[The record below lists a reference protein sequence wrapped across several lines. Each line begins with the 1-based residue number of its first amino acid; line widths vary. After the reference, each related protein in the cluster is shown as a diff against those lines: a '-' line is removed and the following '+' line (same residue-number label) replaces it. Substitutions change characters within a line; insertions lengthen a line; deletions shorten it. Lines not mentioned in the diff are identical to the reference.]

1 MRLLADS
8 SACMV
13 TPNFLAMPD
22 MVSPAAITYSAI
34 GTVVGGAVGGEVGA
48 GVVVAPG
55 FAVLPLGLVVVKG
68 DGFLAVEVEPVPSSS
83 RRSLQPAD
91 NTDSTTTTD
100 TSQSP
105 Q

>member
-1 MRLLADS
+1 
-8 SACMV
+8 MV

-22 MVSPAAITYSAI
+22 MVSPDAMTYSAI
-34 GTVVGGAVGGEVGA
+34 GTVVGGTVGGEVEAGA
-48 GVVVAPG
+48 VLAPG
-55 FAVLPLGLVVVKG
+55 FAVVPFGFAVVE
-68 DGFLAVEVEPVPSSS
+68 DDFLAVEVEPVPSSS

-91 NTDSTTTTD
+91 AIDSPTTAA

>member
-8 SACMV
+8 KACMV

-22 MVSPAAITYSAI
+22 MVSPDAMTYSAI
-34 GTVVGGAVGGEVGA
+34 GTVVGGTVGGEVEAGA
-48 GVVVAPG
+48 VVAPG
-55 FAVLPLGLVVVKG
+55 LVVLPVGLAVV
-68 DGFLAVEVEPVPSSS
+68 DDDDFLAVEVEPVPSSN

-91 NTDSTTTTD
+91 ATDSTTTTA
-100 TSQSP
+100 TSHSP

>member
-1 MRLLADS
+1 MADS
-8 SACMV
+8 KACMA

-22 MVSPAAITYSAI
+22 MVSPAAMTYSAI
-34 GTVVGGAVGGEVGA
+34 GTVVGDAVGGEVEGGA
-48 GVVVAPG
+48 VLAPG
-55 FAVLPLGLVVVKG
+55 LAVFPVGLAVVDDV
-68 DGFLAVEVEPVPSSS
+68 FLAVEVEPVPSSN

-91 NTDSTTTTD
+91 ATDSPTTAA

>member
-1 MRLLADS
+1 
-8 SACMV
+8 MV

-22 MVSPAAITYSAI
+22 MVSPDAMTYSAI
-34 GTVVGGAVGGEVGA
+34 GTVVGAAVGGEVEAGA
-48 GVVVAPG
+48 VLAPG
-55 FAVLPLGLVVVKG
+55 FAVLPVGLAVVEEE
-68 DGFLAVEVEPVPSSS
+68 GFLAVEVEPVPSSS

-91 NTDSTTTTD
+91 AIDSPTTAA

>member
-1 MRLLADS
+1 
-8 SACMV
+8 MV

-22 MVSPAAITYSAI
+22 MVSPDAMTYSAI
-34 GTVVGGAVGGEVGA
+34 GTVVGGAVGAAVGA
-48 GVVVAPG
+48 GSVVAPG
-55 FAVLPLGLVVVKG
+55 FVVLPFGLAVVEE
-68 DGFLAVEVEPVPSSS
+68 DFLAVEVEPVPSSR

-91 NTDSTTTTD
+91 AIDSPTTAA

>member
-1 MRLLADS
+1 M
-8 SACMV
+8 
-13 TPNFLAMPD
+13 
-22 MVSPAAITYSAI
+22 TYSAI
-34 GTVVGGAVGGEVGA
+34 GTVVGGNVGGEVEG
-48 GVVVAPG
+48 GTVLAPG
-55 FAVLPLGLVVVKG
+55 FAVLPLGLAVVED

-91 NTDSTTTTD
+91 ATDSATTTA

>member
-1 MRLLADS
+1 
-8 SACMV
+8 MV

-22 MVSPAAITYSAI
+22 IVSPDATTYSAI
-34 GTVVGGAVGGEVGA
+34 GTVGGTVGGEVEAGA
-48 GVVVAPG
+48 VLAPG
-55 FAVLPLGLVVVKG
+55 FAVLPVGLAVVE
-68 DGFLAVEVEPVPSSS
+68 DDFLAVEVEPVPSSS

>member
-1 MRLLADS
+1 M
-8 SACMV
+8 
-13 TPNFLAMPD
+13 
-22 MVSPAAITYSAI
+22 TYSAI
-34 GTVVGGAVGGEVGA
+34 GTVVGGAVGGDVEA

-55 FAVLPLGLVVVKG
+55 FAVLPLDLAVVEDV
-68 DGFLAVEVEPVPSSS
+68 FLAVEVEPVPSSS

-91 NTDSTTTTD
+91 ATDSATTAA

>member
-1 MRLLADS
+1 MFADS

-13 TPNFLAMPD
+13 TPNFLATPD
-22 MVSPAAITYSAI
+22 MVSPDAITYWAI
-34 GTVVGGAVGGEVGA
+34 GTVIGGAVGGEVDVGA
-48 GVVVAPG
+48 VVAPG
-55 FAVLPLGLVVVKG
+55 FAVLPVGLAVV
-68 DGFLAVEVEPVPSSS
+68 DEDDFLAVEVEPVPSSS

-91 NTDSTTTTD
+91 ATDNATTTA